1 MVFGNMNNFW
11 KPMLDL
17 LQHMRGEGFVHTAH
31 LVQPLV
37 VEKAEDIVPAIL
49 AAATGANGREG
60 EAEIIS
66 RL

>member
-1 MVFGNMNNFW
+1 MVFGNVNGFW
-11 KPMLDL
+11 DPMLELID
-17 LQHMRGEGFVHTAH
+17 HMRDQGFVHTAH

-37 VEKAEDIVPAIL
+37 IDRAEDIVPGIL
-49 AAATGANGREG
+49 ASVRANGREG